1 MKNLQNCVQEWREWR
16 QCSKSS
22 KKSVSVSKYK
32 TKQRRMHFKNR
43 SMRCRRSWKSWR
55 KNIRRM
61 VASQLIL
68 AHWWH
73 SKQMKLRMLQA
84 FVKRIKQN
92 KIISILIWKT
102 ECRGFTHMWRVWMKG
117 LLLRKRTTIE
127 RKDWC
132 IVWRPRSNPGGD
144 TSNFF
149 LKIDH
154 SCLHVVRWILRQAI
168 QYENPVNNRKM
179 ILVERRNMTVR
190 QQKTTTWMHICNG
203 NESDKQRRTRNM
215 KKVWK
220 NCFQCRSKHPSE

>member
-127 RKDWC
+127 RK
-132 IVWRPRSNPGGD
+132 VSM
-144 TSNFF
+144 
-149 LKIDH
+149 
-154 SCLHVVRWILRQAI
+154 RQAF
-168 QYENPVNNRKM
+168 QHGNPVNNRKM